1 MVPFILAGGR
11 GTRLGDLTKDCPKP
25 MVDINGVPFLHHLL
39 CQIQSLGFDRVAIS
53 ICYLGN
59 QIRDHFGDKFQSV
72 DLIYIEEHKPLG
84 TGGACL
90 LANRELPEEDIL
102 LLNGDTLVVGDISGF
117 VKSCITNKQDACL
130 LTKKM
135 PSSDRYG
142 YLKFSEDAHVVGIE
156 KRRVNTPVEVF
167 AGIAFLSHAS
177 LNDIESNNVMSF
189 EQVLEIM
196 IQNGGLVR
204 SIPCGEDFIDIGIPD
219 DLQKLRTWPHQYI
232 MTKPTI

>member
-1 MVPFILAGGR
+1 MVPLILAGGR
-11 GTRLGDLTKDCPKP
+11 GTRLGDLTKDRPKP

-59 QIRDHFGDKFQSV
+59 QIRDHFGDKFQSL
-72 DLIYIEEHKPLG
+72 DLMYIEEAEPLG

-90 LANRELPEEDIL
+90 LANRVLPEENLL

-117 VKSCITNKQDACL
+117 VRYCIANKQDACL

-142 YLKFSEDAHVVGIE
+142 YLKFSEDDHVIGIE
-156 KRRVNTPVEVF
+156 KRRANTPVEVF

-177 LNDIESNNVMSF
+177 LNDIQSNKVMSF
-189 EQVLEIM
+189 EQILQIM
-196 IQNGGLVR
+196 IQSGVLVR
-204 SIPCGEDFIDIGIPD
+204 SMPCGEDFIDIGIPD
-219 DLQKLRTWPHQYI
+219 DLQKLRTSPHQYI
-232 MTKPTI
+232 AKRPKI